1 MTMHHYR
8 DLLGRDGDEP
18 GQSFQEFGMAEIWPN
33 EGLDLVMQNAGFT
46 SGGSTPTNTWL
57 ALFTA
62 FTASTV
68 GTSASVAD
76 SYSEPTAAGGYARQ
90 TIAAASWGAIA
101 STTSGRISTC
111 AQISYLQ
118 ATGSYSAAVNGFWLA
133 NILSNSGD
141 KTYFAA
147 NFDDT
152 TAVTI
157 NTNDQIKVTP
167 SVIFGG

>member
-1 MTMHHYR
+1 MMHLHHDYA
-8 DLLGRDGDEP
+8 P
-18 GQSFQEFGMAEIWPN
+18 QEGVGFGADQIFFAEIWPN
-33 EGLDLVMQNAGFT
+33 EGLDLVMANAGFQT
-46 SGGSTPTNTWL
+46 GGSTPANTWL
-57 ALFTA
+57 CLFTS

-76 SYSEPTAAGGYARQ
+76 SYADPTVAGGYARQ

-111 AQISYLQ
+111 SQISYLQ
-118 ATGSYSAAVNGFWLA
+118 ATGSYSGAINGFWLS
-133 NILSNSGD
+133 NILSASGD
-141 KTYFAA
+141 KCYFAA
-147 NFDDT
+147 SFDDT
-152 TAVTI
+152 TQVTI